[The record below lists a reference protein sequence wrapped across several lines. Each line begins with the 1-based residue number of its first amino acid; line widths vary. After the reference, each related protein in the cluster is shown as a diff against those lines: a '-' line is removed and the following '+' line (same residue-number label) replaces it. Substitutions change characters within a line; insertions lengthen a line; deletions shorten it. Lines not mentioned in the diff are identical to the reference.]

1 MVLITDNLKIAL
13 LCMIW
18 FHISTNIFL
27 YIWMRAKAMRL
38 ENEMNRIEGQ
48 EKLNQAKERIRK
60 KAEDEAQRRVLM
72 YVRGEKPE
80 PPPESQPLRAVS
92 EAAAKMADDYL
103 AGRPIEDEVKK
114 KKRKAR
120 AVGLK
125 QVADVVEAAT
135 GTSLWRQQLTNA

>member
-1 MVLITDNLKIAL
+1 MSARVARAAGQASAVPTMALVTDNLKIAL

-18 FHISTNIFL
+18 LHISTNIFL
-27 YIWMRAKAMRL
+27 YIWMRAQAKQL

-60 KAEDEAQRRVLM
+60 KAEEEA
-72 YVRGEKPE
+72 
-80 PPPESQPLRAVS
+80 LRAVS

-103 AGRPIEDEVKK
+103 AGRPSEDEVKK

-125 QVADVVEAAT
+125 QVADVVETAT
-135 GTSLWRQQLTNA
+135 GTSLGRQQLTNA